1 MKHIKAFLVVAGW
14 PGLLGQIAL
23 GTTLLGASAFAGDVR
38 VIANPSV
45 KADSISA
52 RELKSLY
59 LEEKNSLN
67 GTHVEP
73 VIERRGPAHE
83 AFLHDYLG
91 QTDDELQKYYQAL
104 VFTGRGL
111 MPKTVSSDAEVV
123 AYVARTRGAIG
134 YVDTGA
140 SLEGVKTLAIAD
152 SSGGE
157 RQLVS
162 RVEPAYPK
170 DLQQRS
176 IGGTVR
182 LKVVIAANGSV
193 EHVDVLGGNPIL
205 GESAA
210 AAVQKWKYAAAGSRT
225 TMEISVPFDPKH

>member
-134 YVDTGA
+134 YVGA
-140 SLEGVKTLAIAD
+140 SASMEGVKTLAIAD

-170 DLQQRS
+170 DLQERS
-176 IGGTVR
+176 IGGIVR
-182 LKVVIAANGSV
+182 LKVVIAANGGV

>member
-1 MKHIKAFLVVAGW
+1 MKHIKAFLAVAGW
-14 PGLLGQIAL
+14 TIVVA
-23 GTTLLGASAFAGDVR
+23 TILGAGAFASDVR

-52 RELKSLY
+52 RELKSVY

-73 VIERRGPAHE
+73 VIEKRGPAHE

-123 AYVARTRGAIG
+123 AYVAKTRGAIG
-134 YVDTGA
+134 YVGAGA
-140 SLEGVKTLAIAD
+140 SMEGVKTLAIAD
-152 SSGGE
+152 SSGAG

-162 RVEPAYPK
+162 RVEPRYPA
-170 DLQQRS
+170 DLLSRS

-182 LKVVIAANGSV
+182 LKVVVLANGTVDHV
-193 EHVDVLGGNPIL
+193 EVLGGNPIL

-210 AAVQKWKYAAAGSRT
+210 TAVQKWKYAAANTKT
-225 TMEISVPFDPKH
+225 TLEISVPFEPRH

>member
-1 MKHIKAFLVVAGW
+1 MKYPIMKYSIMKYSITFFAIAGST
-14 PGLLGQIAL
+14 I
-23 GTTLLGASAFAGDVR
+23 LLGASAVAGDVK
-38 VIANPSV
+38 VIANPNV

-59 LEEKNSLN
+59 LQEKSSLN
-67 GTHVEP
+67 GTRIEP

-104 VFTGRGL
+104 VFTGRGS

-123 AYVARTRGAIG
+123 AYVAKTKGAIG
-134 YVDTGA
+134 YVGTGA
-140 SLEGVKTLAIAD
+140 NVEGVRTLAIAD
-152 SSGGE
+152 SNGGE
-157 RQLVS
+157 RQLVT
-162 RVEPAYPK
+162 RVEPVYPR
-170 DLQQRS
+170 DLRERE

-182 LKVVIAANGSV
+182 LKVAIAANGGV

-205 GESAA
+205 GEAAA
-210 AAVQKWKYAAAGSRT
+210 AAVQKWKYAAAKSGT
-225 TMEISVPFDPKH
+225 TVEISVPFDPKR

>member
-1 MKHIKAFLVVAGW
+1 MKHLKAFLAVAGW
-14 PGLLGQIAL
+14 
-23 GTTLLGASAFAGDVR
+23 TTLLGTILGPSAFAGDVR
-38 VIANPSV
+38 VIANPSI

-52 RELKSLY
+52 RELKSVY
-59 LEEKNSLN
+59 LEEKNSVN

-73 VIERRGPAHE
+73 VIEKHGPAHE

-123 AYVARTRGAIG
+123 AYVAKTRGAIG
-134 YVDTGA
+134 YVDAGA
-140 SLEGVKTLAIAD
+140 RMEGVKTLSVAD
-152 SSGGE
+152 STGDE

-162 RVEPAYPK
+162 RVEPRYPA
-170 DLQQRS
+170 DLLSRS

-182 LKVVIAANGSV
+182 LKVVVAPSGAV
-193 EHVDVLGGNPIL
+193 EHVEVLGGNPIL

-210 AAVQKWKYAAAGSRT
+210 SAVQKWKYAPANAKT
-225 TMEISVPFDPKH
+225 TMEVSVPFEPKH